1 MKRSLIIT
9 LTVLCLF
16 ILQGCSGPKST
27 VKVAEYNGKMKVYT
41 SFYVL
46 YDFTKKIGGDK
57 IELVNL
63 VPAGIEP
70 HDWEPTPRILKDL
83 TKAELFIYNGA
94 GLEPWAEKFIKA
106 IDNDKLLTVEAS
118 AGLALREGHE
128 EEPGTESNQDP
139 HVWLNPLLALEEGR
153 KIKDAL
159 ISLNPSNK
167 DYYEANFLSFATK
180 LENLDKAFLEGL
192 APFKGKKIVVAHDAF
207 GYLTDRY
214 GLVQLP
220 IMGLSP
226 EAEPSPAGL
235 ASIAKEMKAQN
246 IEYIFF
252 EELVSPKVA
261 QVLAQE
267 VGAKTL
273 VLNPIE
279 GLTGEQAKAGKEY
292 FTLMY
297 QNLDNLKL
305 ALGTK

>member
-9 LTVLCLF
+9 VTVLCLL
-16 ILQGCSGPKST
+16 IIQGCSGPKST
-27 VKVAEYNGKMKVYT
+27 VKVAEDKGKLKVYT

-57 IELVNL
+57 IEVVNL

-83 TKAELFIYNGA
+83 TKAKLFIYNGA
-94 GLEPWAEKFIKA
+94 GLEPWAEKFLKA
-106 IDNDKLLTVEAS
+106 IDNDKLLAVEAS
-118 AGLALREGHE
+118 AGLASRDGQ
-128 EEPGTESNQDP
+128 ESNQDP
-139 HVWLNPLLALEEGR
+139 HVWLNPLFALEEGR

-159 ISLNPSNK
+159 ISLDPANQ
-167 DYYEANFLSFATK
+167 DYYEANFLYLAAQ
-180 LENLDKAFLEGL
+180 LEKLDKAFLEGL

-226 EAEPSPAGL
+226 EAEPRPAGL

-261 QVLAQE
+261 QVLARE

-273 VLNPIE
+273 VLNPLE
-279 GLTGEQAKAGKEY
+279 GLTAKQAKAGKDY
-292 FTLMY
+292 FTLMF
-297 QNLDNLKL
+297 QNLENLKL

>member
-1 MKRSLIIT
+1 MKRSLIISV
-9 LTVLCLF
+9 TVLFLF

-27 VKVAEYNGKMKVYT
+27 VKVAEDNGKLKVYT

-46 YDFTKKIGGDK
+46 YDFTKKIGGNK
-57 IELVNL
+57 IEVVNL

-94 GLEPWAEKFIKA
+94 GLEPWADKFLKA
-106 IDNDKLLTVEAS
+106 IDNVKLMPIEAS
-118 AGLALREGHE
+118 AGLPLID
-128 EEPGTESNQDP
+128 QDP

-159 ISLNPSNK
+159 ISLDPLNK

-180 LENLDKAFLEGL
+180 LENLDKALSKGL
-192 APFKGKKIVVAHDAF
+192 TPFKGKKIVVAHDAF

-214 GLVQLP
+214 GLEQLP

-226 EAEPSPAGL
+226 EAEPSPTGL
-235 ASIAKEMKAQN
+235 ASIAKEMQAQN

-279 GLTGEQAKAGKEY
+279 GLTEEQEKAGKDY
-292 FTLMY
+292 ISLMY
-297 QNLDNLKL
+297 QNLDNLII
-305 ALGTK
+305 ALGMK